1 MCGPSSGAAVGYHG
15 DGTIVPQM
23 ESRRTDR
30 VSAKRWMSKNESA
43 TDPGA
48 SGAND
53 ALAADDLLARFLEV
67 ARIGRAVYTAE
78 GLRLF
83 LTTPSPRFG
92 GRTGLHLLRA
102 GDCDR
107 VISVLAADY
116 EGLS

>member
-1 MCGPSSGAAVGYHG
+1 MA
-15 DGTIVPQM
+15 TR
-23 ESRRTDR
+23 RRTLENDP
-30 VSAKRWMSKNESA
+30 V
-43 TDPGA
+43 TDAPA
-48 SGAND
+48 DVDAPGAND
-53 ALAADDLLARFLEV
+53 DLAAQLARFPEV
-67 ARIGRAVYTAE
+67 ARIGRAVYTAD

-102 GDCDR
+102 GDSDR